1 MPIKAFNVKT
11 KITLGQKFV
20 EENFIKEPDMTS
32 SMLPDYL
39 VNPPNIPFPIPEEY
53 QEELERRLTE
63 EMTSEGYKPHTI
75 PEVIE
80 EGLYDD
86 SPSDFAYA
94 QGEYEEFLEEI
105 EKGDFDEAYAE
116 YSDVEGH
123 VAYWLWTNHR
133 IQVPIYTGTHVDKTR
148 VRIQIFNHLFNQYG
162 LKFGPKYLKGGSN
175 YEKVH
180 KVRKALDAAADD
192 QGKPRSKDTDEE
204 MAKKVATSV
213 AAIVKKNPPTVIA
226 TGAPHKIAEYEKHL
240 GDGYSFNDTY
250 DLPEVEAGP
259 KTVAIHKAKLAYEV
273 MGGPVL
279 VEDTTLH
286 IRGMSSK
293 DASKIKWL
301 VKNLDKHIGKRAIER
316 VYIGYCDGEKVYL
329 YLGQTKGT
337 LLSPRGDKGFGYDL
351 YFSPDGSDKTYAEEK
366 FVSSRTKAIKK
377 MLSDKPDYVGP
388 MPADWKGEWQA
399 GYSPAD
405 GINENPPN
413 SLEEDFEWMI
423 DNAYENL
430 TKKIQG
436 EDPDYDGQMWWN
448 EQKPWIREKYG
459 MAPVEG
465 ARWLTPIYEED
476 FDPDSKEGEF
486 IDNEL
491 TGKED
496 ATPLHF
502 LNQLKRIPL
511 QREPNALRILQVA
524 LNIGQGLAANAI
536 EERYSIEDFV
546 AYDNPRTPGGKK
558 FPSKYLK
565 GLNALEK
572 MIAEDEI
579 DKGYKYDADDPKA
592 YEFWKSDIKA
602 TARGLKIGTSKHRVK
617 YYKKYRKNIDKD
629 YKPAGNSPK
638 QKFLNRIR
646 KETKIKK
653 SILEKIY
660 DKGLA
665 AWRVGHR
672 PGVQQHQWAAGRVYA
687 FAVGADSSTG
697 PGKPDHKLAVE
708 AGVR

>member
-1 MPIKAFNVKT
+1 M
-11 KITLGQKFV
+11 
-20 EENFIKEPDMTS
+20 
-32 SMLPDYL
+32 
-39 VNPPNIPFPIPEEY
+39 
-53 QEELERRLTE
+53 
-63 EMTSEGYKPHTI
+63 
-75 PEVIE
+75 
-80 EGLYDD
+80 
-86 SPSDFAYA
+86 
-94 QGEYEEFLEEI
+94 
-105 EKGDFDEAYAE
+105 
-116 YSDVEGH
+116 
-123 VAYWLWTNHR
+123 
-133 IQVPIYTGTHVDKTR
+133 
-148 VRIQIFNHLFNQYG
+148 
-162 LKFGPKYLKGGSN
+162 KFGPKYLKGGSN

-476 FDPDSKEGEF
+476 FDPDSTEGEF

-524 LNIGQGLAANAI
+524 LNIGQGLAADAI

-546 AYDNPRTPGGKK
+546 AYDNPPVKSPRLMFALTQTPCL
-558 FPSKYLK
+558 YLVTTTNGEAK
-565 GLNALEK
+565 A
-572 MIAEDEI
+572 
-579 DKGYKYDADDPKA
+579 DK
-592 YEFWKSDIKA
+592 
-602 TARGLKIGTSKHRVK
+602 
-617 YYKKYRKNIDKD
+617 
-629 YKPAGNSPK
+629 
-638 QKFLNRIR
+638 Q
-646 KETKIKK
+646 
-653 SILEKIY
+653 
-660 DKGLA
+660 
-665 AWRVGHR
+665 
-672 PGVQQHQWAAGRVYA
+672 
-687 FAVGADSSTG
+687 
-697 PGKPDHKLAVE
+697 
-708 AGVR
+708 